1 LCSSL
6 FVNSATLHGS
16 DPSRIIYSHEG
27 CGRNTRSVRH
37 HTPPH
42 VVLQHPSG
50 SRICNQVSHIG
61 TRACLPGL
69 LASALFPCLRLCTPQ
84 TTTAW
89 LGAKAQLFRSTRLLH
104 PANNLSQVCTST
116 TAATL
121 PSENNFA
128 TSWPTSSWP
137 LTQPCCMSK
146 HLASCSRTMCAS
158 PVKSQCSHWHTWHCT
173 QGHTTKHGLAR
184 ATWSSDKLLAS
195 FASFSSCNAFA
206 APSSCRNCSC
216 NSCAVFLSR
225 STPSSRL
232 RFALF
237 CCFCS
242 SN

>member
-1 LCSSL
+1 MPAGWCRLLCRLGRFCLGSRLGSRPRCRSREISNRNCNSTRRRARFGLIMQAATTTLHLLPLMLLLCCCSAAASAPEGREHLCLLCPSL
-6 FVNSATLHGS
+6 FVNSAPLRGS

-116 TAATL
+116 MAATL

-146 HLASCSRTMCAS
+146 HLAD
-158 PVKSQCSHWHTWHCT
+158 
-173 QGHTTKHGLAR
+173 
-184 ATWSSDKLLAS
+184 WSSH
-195 FASFSSCNAFA
+195 
-206 APSSCRNCSC
+206 
-216 NSCAVFLSR
+216 
-225 STPSSRL
+225 
-232 RFALF
+232 
-237 CCFCS
+237 
-242 SN
+242 